1 MPVAHLADLGFGG
14 CRMSV
19 AVKSSSGYQ
28 RVTDLPPHCRV
39 ASKFTRCARQ
49 YFDSIDL
56 PVELVHLS
64 GSVELGPI
72 TGIAEAIVDL
82 VATGRTLKDNGL
94 VAIED
99 LFHTTARLVGH
110 PLSLR
115 LDQGELQQIITAMDA
130 QRSTPVSAA

>member
-1 MPVAHLADLGFGG
+1 M
-14 CRMSV
+14 
-19 AVKSSSGYQ
+19 
-28 RVTDLPPHCRV
+28 

-56 PVELVHLS
+56 PVELVHLT

-82 VATGRTLKDNGL
+82 VATGRTLRDNGL

-110 PLSLR
+110 PLALR
-115 LDQGELQQIITAMDA
+115 LDQGELQGIIDIM
-130 QRSTPVSAA
+130 QRSPQDAVGVS

>member
-1 MPVAHLADLGFGG
+1 M
-14 CRMSV
+14 
-19 AVKSSSGYQ
+19 
-28 RVTDLPPHCRV
+28 